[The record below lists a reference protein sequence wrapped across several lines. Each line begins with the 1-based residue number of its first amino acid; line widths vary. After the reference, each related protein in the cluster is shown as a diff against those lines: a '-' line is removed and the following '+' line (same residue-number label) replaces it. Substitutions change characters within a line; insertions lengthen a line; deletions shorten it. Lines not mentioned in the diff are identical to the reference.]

1 MCLPQ
6 KSKVIILLIDA
17 LKYEFGVYKENLT
30 KPLPYENKL
39 SVMHELLE
47 HLPDQTRLMRFRADP
62 PTTTLQR
69 LKGLTTGSLPT
80 FVDMGSN
87 FASPEINEDNIID
100 QMVRNHLPIVF
111 MGDSTWTDLYPR
123 RFKRSYSY
131 PSFDIFD
138 LDTVDS
144 KIKKHLPKEMKK
156 NDWDVLI
163 AHFLGVDHCGHKY
176 GPLHDEMSRKLNEM
190 NDVIRYNNYVN
201 ITLRYKNNF
210 LIQFLEMLLLKW
222 MIKLHYL

>member
-1 MCLPQ
+1 MTEDVVHEIFKDVNASANLCLPQ

-17 LKYEFGVYKENLT
+17 LKYEFGIYKKNLT
-30 KPLPYENKL
+30 QSLPYENKL
-39 SVMHELLE
+39 PVLHELLE
-47 HLPDQTRLMRFRADP
+47 HMPEQSRMMRFKADP

-100 QMVRNHLPIVF
+100 QMVKNNLPIVF
-111 MGDSTWTDLYPR
+111 MGDNTWTDLYPR
-123 RFKRSYSY
+123 RFKRSYAY

-138 LDTVDS
+138 LDTVDL
-144 KIKKHLPKEMKK
+144 KIEKHLPKEMQRK
-156 NDWDVLI
+156 DWQVLI

-176 GPLHDEMSRKLNEM
+176 GPRHEEMSRKLIEM
-190 NDVIRYNNYVN
+190 NDVIRY
-201 ITLRYKNNF
+201 I
-210 LIQFLEMLLLKW
+210 
-222 MIKLHYL
+222 